1 MTNAI
6 VLCSGGL
13 DSVVTAYYVKKK
25 LKYNNLT
32 ILFFNYGQRTLK
44 MERKSSEYFSKK
56 LKAEFVE
63 VKLPLIKET
72 FGDLLNEKKALKISK
87 EDLKDTKK
95 ESLKWYVPNRNLIF
109 LSYAMSLAESL
120 DLRGEGRQDIFVGFK
135 NEGNESFPDTTI
147 EFVSQVNKLRDIAS
161 EKKFDVLAPLIM
173 KDKEDIVLLGKK
185 LGVDLGKTW
194 SCYVGDEKQCGEC
207 LACAL
212 RKEGFRWADVKDKT
226 RYLKKN

>member
-13 DSVVTAYYVKKK
+13 DSVVTAYYAKKK
-25 LKYNNLT
+25 LRYNNLT
-32 ILFFNYGQRTLK
+32 ILFFDYGQRALK
-44 MERKSSEYFSKK
+44 MERKASSDFAKK
-56 LKAEFVE
+56 LRAKFIE
-63 VKLPLIKET
+63 VKLPLVQET
-72 FGDLLNEKKALKISK
+72 AGHLLNEKKAAKILKD
-87 EDLKDTKK
+87 DLKDTKE
-95 ESLKWYVPNRNLIF
+95 ESLKWYVPHRNLIF

-120 DLRGEGRQDIFVGFK
+120 NLRGEGRHDIFVGFK
-135 NEGNESFPDTTI
+135 NEGKESFPDTTI

-194 SCYVGDEKQCGEC
+194 SCYLGLEKQCGEC

-226 RYLKKN
+226 DYQTL